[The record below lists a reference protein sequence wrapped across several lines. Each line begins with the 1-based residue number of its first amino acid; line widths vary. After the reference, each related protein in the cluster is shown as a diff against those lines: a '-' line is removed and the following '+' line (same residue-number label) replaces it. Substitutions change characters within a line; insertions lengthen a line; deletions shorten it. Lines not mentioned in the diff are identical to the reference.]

1 MKYVK
6 DCGFGQKTGLGVG
19 SESRGIVRDHHNM
32 FDFSRNSF
40 GYSIDVTPLQIAN
53 FYCTIANG
61 GNLMKTRIVNKVDD
75 YDGKTVQEFRPEV
88 IRRVFSEKTCS
99 KVREALAK
107 VVQEGG
113 TATRADVEGYSEGG
127 KTGTAFIAENGGYSK
142 TKKTVSFAGML
153 PIDKPEYVCV
163 VVLQNPR
170 AEKEEK
176 HGGGTV
182 AAPIWKETM
191 KRVAAYKGLPP
202 TEAIQEPVAGIR

>member
-1 MKYVK
+1 
-6 DCGFGQKTGLGVG
+6 
-19 SESRGIVRDHHNM
+19 
-32 FDFSRNSF
+32 
-40 GYSIDVTPLQIAN
+40 
-53 FYCTIANG
+53 
-61 GNLMKTRIVNKVDD
+61 
-75 YDGKTVQEFRPEV
+75 V